1 METTKLSTKGQ
12 VIIPKVVR
20 LHQNWEIG
28 QELMVLETEDG
39 VLLKPRRPFLNTTL
53 DQVAGILK
61 YEGKPKTIEDMD
73 EAIRKGIEKQDD
85 RC

>member
-28 QELMVLETEDG
+28 QELIVLETEDG